1 MAEFNSCASLIK
13 DQQLVNEIL
22 EQYESSKDPLQDIM
36 SLQYKLQTLLAEKQP
51 EFNIKP
57 SDIETKGQLVKWVD
71 GNFDALMDE
80 FRELKTSIGGMSRG
94 EKAAS
99 AVWKKWKTEHGTY
112 INEKLSDMSED
123 DRLEMLMEV
132 IDGLHFYINIM
143 IATGM
148 SSKDVYLL
156 YFLKNYENSRR
167 YNNDY

>member
-1 MAEFNSCASLIK
+1 MAEFNSCASLVK
-13 DQQLVNEIL
+13 DSTVVEQIL
-22 EQYESSKDPLQDIM
+22 EQYEASRDPLQDIM
-36 SLQYKLQTLLAEKQP
+36 DMQNKLQTVLAEKQP

-80 FRELKTSIGGMSRG
+80 FRELKNAIGGMSKG

-99 AVWKKWKTEHGTY
+99 AVWKKWKSDHGTI
-112 INEKLSDMSED
+112 INEKLVDMSED

-132 IDGLHFYINIM
+132 IDGLHFYVNIM

-156 YFLKNYENSRR
+156 YFLKNFENSRR
-167 YNNDY
+167 YNSGY